1 VISKKNEHSKNKR
14 SLVNYLPISERE
26 IITSLFLL
34 TEGRHSPSMI
44 ELTSLSDP
52 SSLDRVFEVG
62 SLWLLKPRVN
72 ANYSNSSIL
81 AGK

>member
-1 VISKKNEHSKNKR
+1 MISKKSEYAQNR
-14 SLVNYLPISERE
+14 RCLVNYLPINERE

-52 SSLDRVFEVG
+52 SSLDRVF
-62 SLWLLKPRVN
+62 
-72 ANYSNSSIL
+72 
-81 AGK
+81 